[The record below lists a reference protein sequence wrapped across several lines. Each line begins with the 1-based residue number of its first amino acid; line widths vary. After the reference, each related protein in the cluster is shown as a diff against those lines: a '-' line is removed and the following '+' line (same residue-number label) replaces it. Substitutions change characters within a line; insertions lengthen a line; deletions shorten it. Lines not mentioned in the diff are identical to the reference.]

1 MSDMARAR
9 ELMDLG
15 MLKMQHAQDLIDEAN
30 DLFKQARKLSIRASP
45 VRRARQQE
53 IAITEDV
60 RDKVHALAGNRAL
73 TEHDIARRV
82 GLRNGGRVSEILNG
96 KR

>member
-15 MLKMQHAQDLIDEAN
+15 MQKMEHAQDLIDEAN
-30 DLFKQARKLSIRASP
+30 DLFKQARRLSIRASP
-45 VRRARQQE
+45 VRRAPHQV
-53 IAITEDV
+53 IDITDDM
-60 RDKVHALAGNRAL
+60 RDKVETLAQNKKL
-73 TEHDIARRV
+73 TMHDIARRV
-82 GLRNGGRVSEILNG
+82 GLRNGGRVSELLTG

>member
-9 ELMDLG
+9 ELMDQG
-15 MLKMQHAQDLIDEAN
+15 MQKMADAQNLIDEAN
-30 DLFKQARKLSIRASP
+30 DLFTEARKLSIRASP
-45 VRRARQQE
+45 VRKARMRE
-53 IAITEDV
+53 IPITSDI
-60 RDKVHALAGNRAL
+60 RDRVHTLAKDRQL